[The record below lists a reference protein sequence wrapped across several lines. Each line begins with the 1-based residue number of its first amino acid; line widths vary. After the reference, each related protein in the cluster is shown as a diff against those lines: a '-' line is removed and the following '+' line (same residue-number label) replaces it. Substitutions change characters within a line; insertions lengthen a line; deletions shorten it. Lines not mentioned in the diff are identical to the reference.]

1 VTRLTPCSTTASNR
15 RSCSQKCLNNLHNSL
30 RVAAFNLI
38 QIKNPVPKSRMTLIR
53 RGPVREADIVKHRGN
68 VRFVPMSDIAE
79 RTLVGAM
86 KPRWW
91 RSFARQRDGSKQ
103 QPPQFQRLK
112 Q

>member
-1 VTRLTPCSTTASNR
+1 
-15 RSCSQKCLNNLHNSL
+15 
-30 RVAAFNLI
+30 VAAFNLI

-53 RGPVREADIVKHRGN
+53 RGEESQSASAQPADREADVVKHRGN

-86 KPRWW
+86 KSRWW
-91 RSFARQRDGSKQ
+91 QSFARQCDGPKQ